1 MKNFTKAQFKKAIK
15 DAIDKYSFLSMTDIV
30 KQMSV
35 QYPNQFEMIAKAEI
49 ELIQEDMG
57 L

>member
-1 MKNFTKAQFKKAIK
+1 MT
-15 DAIDKYSFLSMTDIV
+15 KYSFLSMTDVV
-30 KQMSV
+30 KQMNK

-49 ELIQEDMG
+49 ELIQESMG